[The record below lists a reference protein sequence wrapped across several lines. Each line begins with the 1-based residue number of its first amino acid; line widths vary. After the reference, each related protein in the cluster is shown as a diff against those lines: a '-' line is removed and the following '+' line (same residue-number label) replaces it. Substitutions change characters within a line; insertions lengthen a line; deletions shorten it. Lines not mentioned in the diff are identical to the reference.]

1 MPQTC
6 IARRVEIPWIAR
18 AGEHGF
24 LKAIVE
30 SDCPAAVYGTPVVRA
45 VLQFKWK
52 AYGMRKFATECIFH
66 CLQLLT
72 FTTFALLYSD
82 MSATSCRDKAPQTIF
97 GSIFHPKDTEQT
109 AEDTKLLVGGIP
121 PRWTCPFLDC
131 LMKWLAAC
139 LDLLET
145 GRVVTQC

>member
-6 IARRVEIPWIAR
+6 IARRVDIPWIAR

-66 CLQLLT
+66 FLQLLT
-72 FTTFALLYSD
+72 FTGFALLYSD
-82 MSATSCRDKAPQTIF
+82 MGATSCRDKAPQTIF
-97 GSIFHPKDTEQT
+97 DTLFQMHAEQSG
-109 AEDTKLLVGGIP
+109 ENTKVLVGGAP
-121 PRWTCPFLDC
+121 PH
-131 LMKWLAAC
+131 
-139 LDLLET
+139 
-145 GRVVTQC
+145 